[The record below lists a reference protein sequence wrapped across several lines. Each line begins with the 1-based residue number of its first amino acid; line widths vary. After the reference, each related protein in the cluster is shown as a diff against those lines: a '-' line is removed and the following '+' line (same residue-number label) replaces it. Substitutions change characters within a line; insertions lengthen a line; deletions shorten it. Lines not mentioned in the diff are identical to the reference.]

1 MRRVRVIPVLT
12 LDNEKLVKTVRFKNP
27 NYIGDPINAVRL
39 FNDKEVDE
47 IILLDISATKQNRKP
62 NFKRI
67 EEICSEAFMPFAYG
81 GGISNIKQ
89 IDTLF
94 KIGLEKVILNTIL
107 SKNINLIKVAA
118 NKYGSQS
125 IVASID
131 IKKNIFGKYKAY
143 SVSGKNKVKYS
154 IEDYLKKITEAGIGE
169 VFVNSID
176 KDGTFNDYDYSIIKM
191 ISEICHVPV
200 TVCGGANSLSS
211 FKDAIEAGA
220 SAVAAGSFFIYKGK
234 TKGVLINYPSK
245 ESLIQEVFT

>member
-1 MRRVRVIPVLT
+1 MRRLRVIPVLT
-12 LDNEKLVKTVRFKNP
+12 LDNEKLVKTVQFKNP
-27 NYIGDPINAVRL
+27 NYIGDPINAVKL

-47 IILLDISATKQNRKP
+47 IILLDVTATKQNRKP
-62 NFKRI
+62 NFKKI

-81 GGISNIKQ
+81 GGISNMQQ

-107 SKNINLIKVAA
+107 SKNINLIKDAV

-143 SVSGKNKVKYS
+143 TASGKNKVKYS
-154 IEDYLKKITEAGIGE
+154 IEEYLKKITDAGIGE

-176 KDGTFNDYDYSIIKM
+176 KDGTFNNYDYSIIKM
-191 ISEICHVPV
+191 ISAICHVPV
-200 TVCGGANSLSS
+200 TVCGGASSLSS
-211 FKDAIEAGA
+211 LKDAIESGA

-234 TKGVLINYPSK
+234 AKGVLINYPSK
-245 ESLIQEVFT
+245 EALIQEVFT